1 VDGYVG
7 DFPLAT
13 PVERHPAGT
22 LVHVAVATHHRSRV
36 VLDFSDQH
44 PVQTDAHVLLCGH
57 IGAQELLELGYTGPL
72 VKRPRLAPARA
83 ESHRH

>member
-1 VDGYVG
+1 
-7 DFPLAT
+7 
-13 PVERHPAGT
+13 
-22 LVHVAVATHHRSRV
+22 V